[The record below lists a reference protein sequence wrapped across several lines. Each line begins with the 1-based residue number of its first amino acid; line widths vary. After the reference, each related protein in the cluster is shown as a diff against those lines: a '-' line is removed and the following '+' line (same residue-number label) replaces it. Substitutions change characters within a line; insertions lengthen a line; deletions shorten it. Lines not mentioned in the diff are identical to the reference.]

1 MIKPVYNAICIHSSK
16 KPVIVFV
23 PSRKQTR
30 LTALDLL
37 TYCAADYQ
45 PKRFL
50 HRTIDDLQP
59 HLELIGDKVRE
70 GRGRKEGRER
80 EREFYIHTDSIYILS
95 LMTIFPYYMSVF

>member
-80 EREFYIHTDSIYILS
+80 ERELYIHTDSIYILS

>member
-1 MIKPVYNAICIHSSK
+1 M
-16 KPVIVFV
+16 FV

-70 GRGRKEGRER
+70 REGGRER
-80 EREFYIHTDSIYILS
+80 ERELYIHTHSVYILS
-95 LMTIFPYYMSVF
+95 LMTVFPYYMSVF